1 MTNILIA
8 YETWAGATHQAAD
21 IVADALRADGSSVD
35 VRRVG
40 EVKDASPYDA
50 IVLGTSVHAG
60 RVPRAVPAFAK
71 RNRAALAAK
80 PVACFVVCLTMCE
93 DTPENRATATAYLD
107 KVREVAPGMQPVDI
121 GLFAGALITEG
132 EDFDDL
138 NPLLKGMVNSMAK
151 NQPEHRELPNPD
163 AIRAWA
169 ETLPAKLEPA
179 ARLTRIIRTSQHGF
193 AGPPRIKRAANTDY
207 THCRSV
213 LAPPCPHDVSI
224 TPPITREL

>member
-8 YETWAGATHQAAD
+8 YETWAGATHQ
-21 IVADALRADGSSVD
+21 VADAVAEVLRADGASVD
-35 VRRVG
+35 VRRAS

-71 RNRAALAAK
+71 RCRKALSAK

-121 GLFAGALITEG
+121 GLFGGALITEG
-132 EDFDDL
+132 EDFRRL
-138 NPLLKGMVNSMAK
+138 NPLLKGMVGKMAE
-151 NQPEHRELPNPD
+151 NQPEYRELQSWD

-169 ETLPAKLEPA
+169 EALPAKLA
-179 ARLTRIIRTSQHGF
+179 A
-193 AGPPRIKRAANTDY
+193 
-207 THCRSV
+207 
-213 LAPPCPHDVSI
+213 
-224 TPPITREL
+224 